1 MEWTGPVVV
10 LVTVS
15 NLAEADKISS
25 ILLEGRK
32 AACVN
37 VVPKVMSRYWW
48 QGKIDSSE
56 EALLLIKTQPPSC
69 PKSLSWSKRTT
80 AIPSPKSSL
89 CLSLTVAM
97 NIFHGST
104 PKSGGNAPGL
114 EIPPRSYS
122 IISR

>member
-56 EALLLIKTQPPSC
+56 EALLLIKTRA
-69 PKSLSWSKRTT
+69 SLMPEIIELVKKNHSYTVPEIIALPIVDGSDEYISWINSEVR
-80 AIPSPKSSL
+80 
-89 CLSLTVAM
+89 
-97 NIFHGST
+97 
-104 PKSGGNAPGL
+104 
-114 EIPPRSYS
+114 E
-122 IISR
+122 